1 MTIKADI
8 KEQFSKLIDLQ
19 SVDSE
24 IFDLKSR
31 KEDFPR
37 KLEEI
42 DQVLAGKKTGM
53 DAAESA
59 LKQLQVEKGEKENEL
74 ASGEE
79 RIKKHEGEL
88 ALIKTNK
95 EYSVMLEQIESVKAD
110 VSLIE
115 EKIIEA
121 LDKIELVQSKRA
133 EEKKAFEEE
142 VKKSDAERSLIR
154 SEEKEI
160 SDRLG
165 ELSRKRGAL
174 IGAIEGK
181 LLSMYERVLENRGK
195 HALSKING
203 EMCEECNM
211 RLRPQV
217 INEVRSH
224 KKLVICENCSRIL
237 YTED

>member
-24 IFDLKSR
+24 IFDLKFQ

-121 LDKIELVQSKRA
+121 LDKIELVQSKCA

-237 YTED
+237 YAED

>member
-1 MTIKADI
+1 
-8 KEQFSKLIDLQ
+8 
-19 SVDSE
+19 
-24 IFDLKSR
+24 
-31 KEDFPR
+31 
-37 KLEEI
+37 
-42 DQVLAGKKTGM
+42 
-53 DAAESA
+53 ESA

-237 YTED
+237 YAED

>member
-1 MTIKADI
+1 MTIKADL

-42 DQVLAGKKTGM
+42 DQVLNGKRTGM
-53 DAAESA
+53 DTEESA
-59 LKQLQVEKGEKENEL
+59 LKQLQVDKGEKENEL
-74 ASGEE
+74 ASAEE

-95 EYSVMLEQIESVKAD
+95 EYSVMLEQIESVKAN

-121 LDKIELVQSKRA
+121 LDKIELAQSKCA

-142 VKKSDAERSLIR
+142 TRKSGAERSAIQA
-154 SEEKEI
+154 EEKKV
-160 SDRLG
+160 SDRLD
-165 ELSRKRGAL
+165 ELLQKREAL
-174 IGAIEGK
+174 VGAIEST
-181 LLSMYERVLENRGK
+181 LLNMYERVLKNRGK

-217 INEVRSH
+217 INEIRSH